1 MCVVLQV
8 LIYVYQLGLGVTLL
22 SIETGPWIKQVHL
35 PYQSLVGH
43 VIWTLFVSTIFSVQF
58 ALFVNYYMQH
68 MWRVQLSVGVSQRNS
83 ANHIS
88 IGSLF
93 KPANRTITVSQ
104 RGKTKVQQHVVGE
117 RRFATA
123 FREWPFRLAA
133 AASAGV
139 LLLLLISQRCVTW
152 RVVCILFIV
161 ALSCRFVMLSIR
173 KWTTAFK
180 YNIQLLSFWK
190 ANAYFHE

>member
-68 MWRVQLSVGVSQRNS
+68 M
-83 ANHIS
+83 
-88 IGSLF
+88 
-93 KPANRTITVSQ
+93 
-104 RGKTKVQQHVVGE
+104 
-117 RRFATA
+117 
-123 FREWPFRLAA
+123 
-133 AASAGV
+133 
-139 LLLLLISQRCVTW
+139 
-152 RVVCILFIV
+152 
-161 ALSCRFVMLSIR
+161 
-173 KWTTAFK
+173 
-180 YNIQLLSFWK
+180 
-190 ANAYFHE
+190 